1 MSYVI
6 YIVILSLINFVIFI
20 INSIKKDNISY
31 KNIYYHVSTFS
42 LIFIFINI
50 ILLFSFQNL
59 VNYYNE
65 YNYSQLI
72 AKQKEIVINYLNFIL
87 IFGF

>member
-1 MSYVI
+1 MLYVI